1 MQYCSLQSCF
11 YGWQTK
17 LTFNKV
23 FQIYKVTYKVMS
35 ASDYDTA
42 VDKFT
47 TFMCLWLTWTSSRI

>member
-23 FQIYKVTYKVMS
+23 FQTYKVTYKVMS

-47 TFMCLWLTWTSSRI
+47 TFMCL